1 VNRRPQEVPQ
11 RKDVHGGTMNK
22 QIKICVILVLTVVFS
37 MRAFMPQP
45 VFAQTKKGIDL
56 CAAWKFEEAE
66 KTLREAL
73 KANPQDILASYYLGL
88 SILMQEKY
96 GEALEVFLKV
106 KDAQDK
112 ASQASRSAVPD
123 EHQIQIALAQA
134 RLGLKQYDEAWK
146 NLEFAKKEHAD
157 SVDTHVYRGVYYL
170 YKEDVK
176 KAIKEL
182 DKAISLDEHNAY
194 AHYYAGHA
202 YLRSGNPAK
211 AVEMLKIFLQLA
223 PDAPEAVKAKALIDA
238 LC

>member
-1 VNRRPQEVPQ
+1 
-11 RKDVHGGTMNK
+11 MIK
-22 QIKICVILVLTVVFS
+22 QPAFCIILVLSVVFS
-37 MRAFMPQP
+37 MMAVMTQP
-45 VFAQTKKGIDL
+45 IFAQTNKGIEL
-56 CAAWKFEEAE
+56 YNSWEFQQAE
-66 KTLREAL
+66 QVFREAL
-73 KANPQDILASYYLGL
+73 KSDPKDVQASYYLGL